1 MADAPSP
8 DPDITGMLHAAR
20 AGDPDALNRLF
31 PIVYEQLLVLARSQR
46 RRWVGDQTL
55 NTVAIAHEAYLKLV
69 GREAM
74 SIEDRQHFFAVAAT
88 AMRHVLCNY
97 ARDRQRM
104 KRGAG
109 ARHVELSEAMH
120 ELPIDLTD
128 EHAGELTAL
137 DEALQKLEAI
147 NARQSRVVECRFFM
161 DMNIEQ
167 TAEVL
172 GISPATV
179 KRDWTMASAWLYREI
194 FGSS

>member
-1 MADAPSP
+1 MADARSP

-31 PIVYEQLLVLARSQR
+31 PVVYEQLLVLAHAQR

-74 SIEDRQHFFAVAAT
+74 AVVDRQHFFAVAAT

-97 ARDRQRM
+97 ARDRQRV

-109 ARHVELSEAMH
+109 ARHVELNEAIH

-128 EHAGELTAL
+128 EHAGERAAL

-167 TAEVL
+167 TADVL

-194 FGSS
+194 FGNS